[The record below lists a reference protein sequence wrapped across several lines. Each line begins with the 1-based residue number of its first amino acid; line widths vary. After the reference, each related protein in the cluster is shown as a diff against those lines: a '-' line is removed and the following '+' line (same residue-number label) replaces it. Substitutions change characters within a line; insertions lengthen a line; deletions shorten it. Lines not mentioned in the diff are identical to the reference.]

1 MASDNLK
8 TFDDDNFAVEV
19 LQSEQPV
26 LVDFWAEWCGP
37 CKAIVP
43 ALEDLARSYEGRVA
57 IGKLDTEENRRVA
70 EAYGI
75 RSIPT
80 LLLFK
85 GGQVVSQIVGAVPKA
100 KIERALQAAL

>member
-1 MASDNLK
+1 MANDNLK
-8 TFDDDNFAVEV
+8 TFGDDNFAAEV
-19 LQSEQPV
+19 LRSERPV

-37 CKAIVP
+37 CKALVP

-57 IGKLDTEENRRVA
+57 IGKLDTEGNRRTA
-70 EAYGI
+70 QEYGI

-85 GGQVVSQIVGAVPKA
+85 RGRVVSQIVGAVPKA
-100 KIERALQAAL
+100 KIESALQAAL